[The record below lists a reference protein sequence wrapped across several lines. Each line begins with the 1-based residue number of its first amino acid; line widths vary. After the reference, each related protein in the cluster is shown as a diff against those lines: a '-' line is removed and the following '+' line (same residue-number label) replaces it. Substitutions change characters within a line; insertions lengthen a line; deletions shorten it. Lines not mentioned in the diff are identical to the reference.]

1 MMAMEDLT
9 FNYTVRTEKYIS
21 KVQHNPA
28 DLIYM
33 NRNQIF
39 EKDKSV
45 IDAYGPVWIVGFC
58 DAPKDSI
65 SIHNK
70 GEFFPLNGKTGFFAP
85 AFSIIQWSIN
95 AGVYN
100 WDACVSHL
108 QLPSE
113 IDTKP
118 FVFAWSGE
126 LPKTF
131 ADLIQLLKNSPKK
144 IFFEQQNKNSSV
156 AEKVKNYIDQFY
168 TEDIH
173 ISEIAMNFHFSWAF
187 MSREFKKVYGI
198 SPIEYR
204 HRLRLFHAIKLLST
218 GTPAAEACFN
228 SGFNSLTQFN
238 THFKHYFA
246 TSPSS
251 YSSRKAKANSLKSL

>member
-1 MMAMEDLT
+1 
-9 FNYTVRTEKYIS
+9 
-21 KVQHNPA
+21 
-28 DLIYM
+28 M
-33 NRNQIF
+33 NRNQTF

-45 IDAYGPVWIVGFC
+45 IDAYGPLWIVGFC
-58 DAPKDSI
+58 DAPKNKI

-70 GEFFPLNGKTGFFAP
+70 GENLPLCGKTGFFAP
-85 AFSIIQWSIN
+85 AFSIIQWSIA
-95 AGVYN
+95 AGIYN

-108 QLPSE
+108 SIPSE
-113 IDTKP
+113 ISQKP
-118 FVFAWSGE
+118 FVFSWNGQ

-131 ADLIQLLKNSPKK
+131 TDLIQLLKSSPNK
-144 IFFEQQNKNSSV
+144 IFLEQQNKNSSV

-168 TEDIH
+168 TENLH
-173 ISEIAMNFHFSWAF
+173 ISEIAKNFHFSWAV
-187 MSREFKKVYGI
+187 MSREFKKVYGV

-204 HRLRLFHAIKLLST
+204 HRLRLFHAVKLLSV

-246 TSPSS
+246 TSPST
-251 YSSRKAKANSLKSL
+251 YSSKKTNPNLLKSL